1 MELLFENYENFI
13 TENQDELNSPKD
25 AYRLLN
31 DDGMFRSYKEALT
44 EGIDEEIRPKILEV
58 LDRQR
63 EMLITEAANVGSSA
77 FASGWTVM
85 SFPVLVDIYA
95 DPLVSEVCTIYP
107 VDKSIIS
114 IPRMRIRAVTSSYDG
129 STETS
134 QIIPSATSLIRANE
148 ETVAVTPGTN
158 HNIYS
163 GLGFSN
169 STHKM
174 NRRYTLMTSIAITE
188 TKDGGGTEDHTVSV
202 SFRPDARNQISR
214 TFTFTSSDSET
225 VTGNVMANVNYDA
238 GTATAQ
244 VTFDVGDST
253 STFACDTVTF
263 KLRFRP
269 VGSNDGRTR
278 VSVTTEMIDCVIDP
292 KQHWGLC

>member
-1 MELLFENYENFI
+1 
-13 TENQDELNSPKD
+13 LN
-25 AYRLLN
+25 
-31 DDGMFRSYKEALT
+31 T
-44 EGIDEEIRPKILEV
+44 
-58 LDRQR
+58 
-63 EMLITEAANVGSSA
+63 NV
-77 FASGWTVM
+77 
-85 SFPVLVDIYA
+85 PVLVDIYA

-107 VDKSIIS
+107 VDKPIIS

-134 QIIPSATSLIRANE
+134 QIIPSAVSLVRANE
-148 ETVAVTPGTN
+148 ETVVVTPNTN
-158 HNIYS
+158 YNMYT
-163 GLGFSN
+163 GLGFTN

-174 NRRYTLMTSIAITE
+174 NRRYTLLTNVTITE
-188 TKDGGGTEDHTVSV
+188 NKDGGGTKTHSVSV

-214 TFTFTSSDSET
+214 TFTFTASDGEV
-225 VTGNVMANVNYDA
+225 VTGNIMANVNYDS

-244 VTFDVGDST
+244 VTFAVGVGDVT
-253 STFACDTVTF
+253 TFECENITF

-269 VGSNDGRTR
+269 VGSNNGRTR